1 MNEEQRQAKNNYN
14 SERMKQLYQDK
25 ILKKFVCDLPYE
37 EAEEINHFLAQS
49 EYTKKDIVRAGYI
62 KLKEE
67 QEKSN

>member
-49 EYTKKDIVRAGYI
+49 EYTKKDIIRAGY
-62 KLKEE
+62 KALKN
-67 QEKSN
+67 KNK